1 MTTEPPYPAP
11 IDDTDPMEEPAAPE
25 GAADA
30 GDAEPATEPVMEPAP
45 ESAPA
50 TESVPESVPESAPG
64 ETQEE
69 TQESAD
75 NPVVAAVAPGYVFEG
90 PALELG
96 ALMVD
101 AEELS
106 DVHIKI
112 PLGMLNRH
120 GLVAG
125 ATGTG
130 KTKTLQLMAEQLS
143 ALGVPVF
150 AADIKGDLSGMSVPG
165 EGGEKISSR
174 AASVGQTWTATSFPV
189 EFYALGGQGTGIP
202 LRVTMTAFG
211 PILLSKVLGLNETQE
226 SSLGLVFHYAD
237 KAGLPLLDLAD
248 LRAVVSWLTSEEGKA
263 DLKELGGLSAATAGV
278 ILRELIAFED
288 QGADAFFGEPEFESA
303 EFLQVAADGRGLV
316 SLVELPNLQDRPA
329 VFSTFLMWLLAD
341 LFHDLPEV
349 GDIDK
354 PKLVFFFDEAHLL
367 FNDASKAFL
376 DQIAQTVRLIR
387 SKGVGVFFV
396 TQSPTDVPDNV
407 LAQLGSRVQHQ
418 LRAHTPND
426 AKALKAT
433 VNTYPTSA
441 YEDLGEVITSLGIG
455 EAVIT
460 VMNERGAPTPVA
472 WTRLRAPESLM
483 GPADPAAMQATVTAS
498 PRYPKYAT
506 PIDRDSARERLAVKV
521 EEGARR
527 QAEEEAA
534 EARAKAEK
542 EASKSSRST
551 GTRRTTREDDG
562 GIVQDVVQSGAFKDF
577 MRTAAREIA
586 RSIFGTARRR

>member
-1 MTTEPPYPAP
+1 MSSTPSEQ
-11 IDDTDPMEEPAAPE
+11 PAAPT
-25 GAADA
+25 AAA
-30 GDAEPATEPVMEPAP
+30 APAPAEPDPLV
-45 ESAPA
+45 
-50 TESVPESVPESAPG
+50 
-64 ETQEE
+64 
-69 TQESAD
+69 D
-75 NPVVAAVAPGYVFEG
+75 AVAPGYAFG
-90 PALELG
+90 GAALELG
-96 ALMVD
+96 GLMRNATD
-101 AEELS
+101 LT
-106 DVHIKI
+106 DVHIRI

-143 ALGVPVF
+143 TAGVPVF

-165 EGGEKISSR
+165 EGGEKIASR
-174 AASVGQTWTATSFPV
+174 AASVGQTWTATAFPV
-189 EFYALGGQGTGIP
+189 EYYALGGQGTGIP

-211 PILLSKVLGLNETQE
+211 PILLSKVLGLNDTQE

-237 KAGLPLLDLAD
+237 QKGLPLLDLAD
-248 LRAVVSWLTSEEGKA
+248 LRAVVQWLTSDEGKP
-263 DLKELGGLSAATAGV
+263 DLKLLGGLSAATAGV
-278 ILRELIAFED
+278 ILRELITFQD
-288 QGADAFFGEPEFESA
+288 QGADAFFGEPEFQSS
-303 EFLQVAADGRGLV
+303 EFLQTTADGRGLV

-396 TQSPTDVPDNV
+396 TQSPTDVPDVV
-407 LAQLGSRVQHQ
+407 LAQLGSRIQHQ

-441 YEDLGEVITSLGIG
+441 YDDLGQVITSLGIG
-455 EAVIT
+455 EAVVT

-483 GPADPAAMQATVTAS
+483 GPADAAVMQATVTGS
-498 PRYPKYAT
+498 PRYAKYAT
-506 PIDRDSARERLAVKV
+506 AVDRDSAHEMLAVKV

-527 QAEEEAA
+527 QAEEVAA
-534 EARAKAEK
+534 KERAKAEK
-542 EASKSSRST
+542 SASTSTSSSRRTSSRSSK
-551 GTRRTTREDDG
+551 GDDG
-562 GIVQDVVQSGAFKDF
+562 GIVKDVVESGAFKDF

-586 RSIFGTARRR
+586 RGMFGTARRR